1 MHERSRPM
9 LGSPALSPHSHEGPC
24 SGVPHCL
31 RGPLGPHEGT
41 LDWMI
46 ADAMNAGL
54 TGMFLR
60 QAGEAHLIQEVVM
73 VLDGASPHRASGLV
87 VPDKLQLVCLPPCS
101 PELNPTE
108 ILWHELREK
117 FCANRAFDTLDAV
130 IDQVKKGLERFSMN
144 PESVSRLSGGSWI
157 VNSIL
162 LNAK

>member
-1 MHERSRPM
+1 
-9 LGSPALSPHSHEGPC
+9 
-24 SGVPHCL
+24 
-31 RGPLGPHEGT
+31 
-41 LDWMI
+41 MI
-46 ADAMNAGL
+46 ADAMNADL

-60 QAGEAHLIQEVVM
+60 QVGEAHLIQEVVM